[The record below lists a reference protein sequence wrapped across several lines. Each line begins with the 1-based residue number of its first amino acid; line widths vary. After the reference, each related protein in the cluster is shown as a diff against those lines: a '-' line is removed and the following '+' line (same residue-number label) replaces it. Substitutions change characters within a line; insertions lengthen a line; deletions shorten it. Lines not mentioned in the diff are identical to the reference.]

1 MRYSASD
8 KYEII
13 QLIQNS
19 DLSVRQTLKRLSIH
33 RSTFYNWLGRYE
45 QNGIDGLADR
55 KPQPKAIWNKIE
67 PTHRDAI
74 ADLALESQSCRLEN
88 WPSPIRMS
96 KPILYHNLAFIAC

>member
-13 QLIQNS
+13 KLIQNS

-33 RSTFYNWLGRYE
+33 SSTFYNWLGRYE

-74 ADLALESQSCRLEN
+74 ADLALGKPEL
-88 WPSPIRMS
+88 SPRE
-96 KPILYHNLAFIAC
+96 LAVTYTDEQAYFVS